1 MARLAKITM
10 SKTTT
15 SLGSSAKKR
24 TRAPVKKVAA
34 SSNGTRTGDGWQAEK
49 SAMTRKAILEAAVRC
64 LVKEGYNKTTTAMI
78 ASEAGVSR
86 GAIMHHFS
94 ARAEVIKVV
103 IAFLHER
110 RLDEYRQ
117 LMGEKNIAKKITRAD
132 VRRSVEAAWEYH
144 NLPSF
149 VAYQELVSAA
159 RTDDEL
165 GEVIE
170 EFEKDF
176 EKQFLLTAKTVFPQ
190 WRGVKSLQAAH
201 DLVHFAMHGMAT
213 TYRCSKRKKRAESII
228 DLVTDQLVSIYKL
241 ES

>member
-1 MARLAKITM
+1 M

-24 TRAPVKKVAA
+24 TRAPVKKVAG

-86 GAIMHHFS
+86 GAMMHHFS

>member
-1 MARLAKITM
+1 MN
-10 SKTTT
+10 KTTI
-15 SLGSSAKKR
+15 SPSSSVSKKTKVSPAKRKSAAQNGA
-24 TRAPVKKVAA
+24 RA
-34 SSNGTRTGDGWQAEK
+34 GDGWQAEK
-49 SAMTRKAILEAAVRC
+49 SALTRKAILEAAVRC
-64 LVKEGYNKTTTAMI
+64 LVNEGYNKTTTAMI
-78 ASEAGVSR
+78 AAEAGVSR
-86 GAIMHHFS
+86 GAMMHHFS

-110 RLDEYRQ
+110 RLEEYRQ
-117 LMGEKNIAKKITRAD
+117 LMGEKNISQKITRAD

-159 RTDDEL
+159 RTDGEL

-190 WRGVKSLQAAH
+190 DRRAH
-201 DLVHFAMHGMAT
+201 V
-213 TYRCSKRKKRAESII
+213 
-228 DLVTDQLVSIYKL
+228 
-241 ES
+241 

>member
-1 MARLAKITM
+1 M
-10 SKTTT
+10 SKATN
-15 SLGSSAKKR
+15 SLSSGAAKRASASAKKK
-24 TRAPVKKVAA
+24 TPA
-34 SSNGTRTGDGWQAEK
+34 SSNGSRAGDGWQAEK
-49 SAMTRKAILEAAVRC
+49 SALTRKAILEAAVRC
-64 LVKEGYNKTTTAMI
+64 LVDEGYNKTTTAMI
-78 ASEAGVSR
+78 AAEAGVSR
-86 GAIMHHFS
+86 GAMMHHFS
-94 ARAEVIKVV
+94 ARAEVVKVV

-117 LMGEKNIAKKITRAD
+117 LMGEKNISKNITRAD

-159 RTDDEL
+159 RTDPEL

-170 EFEKDF
+170 EFEKEF

-213 TYRCSKRKKRAESII
+213 TYRCSNRKKRAERII

>member
-1 MARLAKITM
+1 M
-10 SKTTT
+10 SKTTN
-15 SLGSSAKKR
+15 SLGSSAIKR
-24 TRAPVKKVAA
+24 TKASLKKKIPAA
-34 SSNGTRTGDGWQAEK
+34 SNGTRTGDGWQAEK
-49 SAMTRKAILEAAVRC
+49 SAMTRRAILEAAVRC
-64 LVKEGYNKTTTAMI
+64 LVQEGYNKTTTAMI

-86 GAIMHHFS
+86 GAMMHHFS

-241 ES
+241 ET

>member
-1 MARLAKITM
+1 MN
-10 SKTTT
+10 KTTI
-15 SLGSSAKKR
+15 SPSSSVSKKAKLSAAKR
-24 TRAPVKKVAA
+24 KSVAQNGARA
-34 SSNGTRTGDGWQAEK
+34 GDGWQAEK
-49 SAMTRKAILEAAVRC
+49 SALTRKAILEAAVRC
-64 LVKEGYNKTTTAMI
+64 LVNEGYNKTTTAMI
-78 ASEAGVSR
+78 AAEAGVSR
-86 GAIMHHFS
+86 GAMMHHFS

-110 RLDEYRQ
+110 RLEEYRQ
-117 LMGEKNIAKKITRAD
+117 LMGEKNISQKITRAD

-159 RTDDEL
+159 RTDGEL